1 MAEIKAFCLF
11 ANEKHIWIRKMNKK
25 ASLIGNIIILVC
37 LILLV
42 YICVN
47 HTDIA
52 KEAVSWLLT
61 TIGKGWTF
69 VMEKIGQ

>member
-1 MAEIKAFCLF
+1 
-11 ANEKHIWIRKMNKK
+11 MNKK